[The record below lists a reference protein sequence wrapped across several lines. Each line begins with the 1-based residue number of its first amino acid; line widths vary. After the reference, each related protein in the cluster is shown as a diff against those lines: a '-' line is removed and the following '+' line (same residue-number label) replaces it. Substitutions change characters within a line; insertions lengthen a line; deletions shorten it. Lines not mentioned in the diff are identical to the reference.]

1 MEEGNPLAALATTGS
16 VGSRFV
22 SQAEI
27 DSAKERRDADWKA
40 AYARLG
46 QEPPPKPVEDETYDG
61 RSLYE
66 GEESALQPKC
76 SLVTNCQT
84 AKQEEWEEK
93 AKLSNQFRA
102 LEEDE
107 IHFLDGIMDEKII
120 KEKKRKDEENE
131 ELKNFREAV
140 AQKAAQQSAA
150 PAPTPSTTK
159 PPATKPAASSTAPA
173 KNQPKKNQKSL
184 LKGAIVR
191 KPTGA
196 KPGFAASP
204 TTSAAPKP
212 TVQPDLPTKTGK
224 DSSKPAPKSPTKD
237 NTTLGKK
244 RSEASLSETVDEN
257 TENSQSTKRQK
268 V

>member
-40 AYARLG
+40 AYARYGLNSEIGLKFWLG

-66 GEESALQPKC
+66 
-76 SLVTNCQT
+76 T

-93 AKLSNQFRA
+93 TKLSNQFRA

-150 PAPTPSTTK
+150 PAPASSTTK
-159 PPATKPAASSTAPA
+159 PPAPKPTASSTAPA

-196 KPGFAASP
+196 KPGSATSP

-212 TVQPDLPTKTGK
+212 VVQPDSPTKTGK
-224 DSSKPAPKSPTKD
+224 DSSKPAPKSPVKD
-237 NTTLGKK
+237 DTTLGKK

>member
-1 MEEGNPLAALATTGS
+1 MEEGDPLTALAATGS

-27 DSAKERRDADWKA
+27 DSAKEKREADWKA

-46 QEPPPKPVEDETYDG
+46 QEPPPRPAEDETYDG

-66 GEESALQPKC
+66 
-76 SLVTNCQT
+76 T

-93 AKLSNQFRA
+93 TKLSNQFRA

-120 KEKKRKDEENE
+120 KERKRKDEENE
-131 ELKNFREAV
+131 ELKHFREAV
-140 AQKAAQQSAA
+140 AQKNAQQSAA
-150 PAPTPSTTK
+150 PAPTPPAAK
-159 PPATKPAASSTAPA
+159 PPASKPNASTAAPA
-173 KNQPKKNQKSL
+173 KRQPKKNQKTL

-191 KPTGA
+191 KPAGA
-196 KPGFAASP
+196 KAGSAASP
-204 TTSAAPKP
+204 PASTDKKP
-212 TVQPDLPTKTGK
+212 TPVNPPPKTADGSSDPALP
-224 DSSKPAPKSPTKD
+224 SPTTGD
-237 NTTLGKK
+237 TAVGTK
-244 RSEASLSETVDEN
+244 RSEASLSEADVDN
-257 TENSQSTKRQK
+257 HDDAQSTKRQK

>member
-66 GEESALQPKC
+66 GEEPAFQLKS
-76 SLVTNCQT
+76 SLVTDCQT

-93 AKLSNQFRA
+93 TKLSNQFRA

-150 PAPTPSTTK
+150 PAPTSSTTK
-159 PPATKPAASSTAPA
+159 PPTTKPAASSTALA

-196 KPGFAASP
+196 KPGSATSP

-212 TVQPDLPTKTGK
+212 AVQPDSPTKT
-224 DSSKPAPKSPTKD
+224 KPAPKSPTKD
-237 NTTLGKK
+237 DTTLGKK

-257 TENSQSTKRQK
+257 TENAQSTKRQK

>member
-66 GEESALQPKC
+66 
-76 SLVTNCQT
+76 T

-93 AKLSNQFRA
+93 TKLSNQFRA

-150 PAPTPSTTK
+150 PAPASSTTK
-159 PPATKPAASSTAPA
+159 PPPAKPAASSTAPA

-196 KPGFAASP
+196 KPGSATSP
-204 TTSAAPKP
+204 TSAAPKLA
-212 TVQPDLPTKTGK
+212 VQPDSPAKTGK
-224 DSSKPAPKSPTKD
+224 DSSKSAPKSPTKD
-237 NTTLGKK
+237 DTLLGKK